1 MKILS
6 KSFLSSFLFV
16 VVSMCLISQA
26 TATEEDSGRIV
37 KIHQQIIAET
47 PLYVDSKLTD
57 YVDEIGQKLVKASG
71 TNKKYRFFVLD
82 DPTINAFTP
91 GYGYV
96 YLHRGLLSFLNSE
109 AELAGVLAHEIAHN
123 TQRHLARRKTRSVWS
138 NIAAITGAIVVGNSR
153 IADVIQQT
161 AAVRLQGFGREMEL
175 EADEHGA
182 DFMYRANYDP
192 EAMLDVLSTLKDHER
207 VRDLQSIEAGG
218 DATYHGVF
226 ASHPR
231 SDKRLQEVVQKA
243 GTLPPG
249 ESYRGREA
257 MREILE
263 GMIIGQNISGRAVE
277 GYERFA
283 NKTLGVT
290 MLYPE
295 DWSKSTSG
303 SKIIF
308 KDAAQTVQLKLTVEK
323 TVDKTKT
330 SKQLLTEKYPDSLK
344 NVVVVKKD
352 RTKDLGTMARYEQQ
366 RVAVITVGRNTYSF
380 QGIAK
385 NNQLSEEQDQLFQNI
400 IATFRKA
407 TNRDYPSKTV
417 ARIYYKRLEPGE
429 TFADLARQQV
439 MGATTEQTLRL
450 MNGYF
455 PNGEA
460 EPGTWMK
467 LVRVEPRAEAE
478 N

>member
-1 MKILS
+1 
-6 KSFLSSFLFV
+6 
-16 VVSMCLISQA
+16 
-26 TATEEDSGRIV
+26 
-37 KIHQQIIAET
+37 
-47 PLYVDSKLTD
+47 
-57 YVDEIGQKLVKASG
+57 
-71 TNKKYRFFVLD
+71 
-82 DPTINAFTP
+82 
-91 GYGYV
+91 
-96 YLHRGLLSFLNSE
+96 
-109 AELAGVLAHEIAHN
+109 
-123 TQRHLARRKTRSVWS
+123 
-138 NIAAITGAIVVGNSR
+138 
-153 IADVIQQT
+153 VIQQT

-207 VRDLQSIEAGG
+207 VRDLRSLQEGG

-226 ASHPR
+226 SSHPR

-257 MREILE
+257 MREVLD
-263 GMIIGQNISGRAVE
+263 GMIVGQNLSGGNIE

-308 KDAAQTVQLKLTVEK
+308 KDAAQTLQLKLTVEK

-330 SKQLLTEKYPDSLK
+330 SKQLLSEKYPESLE
-344 NVVVVKKD
+344 NVTVVKQD
-352 RTKDLGTMARYEQQ
+352 PTKDLGTMGRYEQQ
-366 RVAVITVGRNTYSF
+366 RVAIITVGRNTYSF

-385 NNQLSEEQDQLFQNI
+385 NNQLSDDQDQFFQDI

-407 TNRDYPSKTV
+407 TSRDYPSTTV
-417 ARIYYKRLEPGE
+417 AKIYYKRLEPGE
-429 TFADLARQQV
+429 TFADLSRQQV
-439 MGATTEQTLRL
+439 IGPSTEQTLRL

-467 LVRVEPRAEAE
+467 LVRVEPREGSE
-478 N
+478 K